1 MSYELF
7 IGLRYLRAKRK
18 QTFISVNTFISIAG
32 IFLGVAALIVVLAVM
47 NGFETELR
55 NKILGINSHIVLMK
69 YTGSMDNYEELAETV
84 KTIDGV
90 VASTPFIYGQAM
102 VKHRERVTGIVV
114 RGISPKDAHSVI
126 NFGTMKEGAIE
137 DLTPEIRS
145 HSLPGAPG
153 IAIGKELAQNLGV
166 HLFDT
171 VEIVLPMGIPTP
183 MGIVPRI
190 KKFRVVAVF
199 DSGFYEYDSSLV
211 FMSLADA
218 QTFLNMKGEVTGI
231 GIKIDDVYA
240 ARAVAE
246 RIEKK
251 LGFNYW
257 ARNWMEMNKN
267 LFSALKLEKRVM
279 FIILTLIVLVA
290 AFSIITSLIMSVM
303 EKTRD
308 IAILKS
314 MGATARSIMKIFM
327 VQGLIIGAIGT
338 TLGCIT
344 GITVALNL
352 EKLAAYLEQLF
363 GFKVLPQ
370 DVYYLNNLPSQV
382 DYGDVLLIVAITTV
396 ICFLAS
402 VYPSWNASRLD
413 PADALRYE

>member
-18 QTFISVNTFISIAG
+18 QTLISVNTFISVFG

-47 NGFETELR
+47 NGFEIELR
-55 NKILGINSHIVLMK
+55 NKILGINSHVVLMK
-69 YTGSMDNYEELAETV
+69 YTGAMKNYNELAEDL
-84 KTIDGV
+84 KGIDGV

-102 VKHRERVTGIVV
+102 LKHQDRVTGVV
-114 RGISPKDAHSVI
+114 LRGISVKNALDVI
-126 NFGTMKEGAIE
+126 SLGKMKEGKIE
-137 DLTPEIRS
+137 ALAPESMEKSLTR
-145 HSLPGAPG
+145 APG
-153 IAIGKELAQNLGV
+153 LAVGKELAQNLGIN
-166 HLFDT
+166 LFDI

-190 KKFRVVAVF
+190 KKFRVVGIF

-211 FMSLADA
+211 FMSLEDA
-218 QTFLNMKGEVTGI
+218 QIFLNMKDEVTGI
-231 GIKIDDVYA
+231 GIKVNDVYA
-240 ARAVAE
+240 AKTIAGAV
-246 RIEKK
+246 EKK
-251 LGFNYW
+251 LGFTYW

-267 LFSALKLEKRVM
+267 LFSALRLEKRVM
-279 FIILTLIVLVA
+279 FIILSLIVLVA

-314 MGATARSIMKIFM
+314 MGATSKSIMKIFM
-327 VQGLIIGAIGT
+327 IQGFIIGAIGT
-338 TLGCIT
+338 TLGCVT
-344 GITVALNL
+344 GITVAENL
-352 EKLAAYLEQLF
+352 ERLTAFIEKLF

-370 DVYYLNNLPSQV
+370 DVYYLSDLPSRIN
-382 DYGDVLLIVAITTV
+382 YGDVVLIVIITAV

-402 VYPSWNASRLD
+402 IYPSWSASKLD
-413 PADALRYE
+413 PAEALRYE